1 MTPRLN
7 LLCHLGLATAHG
19 TGTTPDALEA
29 CQREI
34 LAALGALYDL
44 QGKTQRPTDTVARLL
59 SEPVDGYPGKG

>member
-44 QGKTQRPTDTVARLL
+44 KGTRQPVRAVELAQRAAAG
-59 SEPVDGYPGKG
+59 EG

>member
-44 QGKTQRPTDTVARLL
+44 QGKTQRPERLVERLL
-59 SEPVDGYPGKG
+59 AGEGA